1 MQPNDESTILKSG
14 WLAPGVAYISF
25 SAFYGNERTI
35 AELKTFLAQSR
46 GAKALIIDARQH
58 RGGGL
63 AEMDVLL
70 PELYSKRTALLDMD
84 TREAVFR
91 SAGDVFADEPTVT
104 TIAGPAS
111 VVRQRHWA
119 LPSADPGLADA
130 KVYLLT
136 SNKTAS
142 AAEHLALA
150 LKRTHR
156 AMLIGETT
164 RGAGNYGRRVSL
176 GNCFAAFVPV
186 GRTFDPDTNRGWEGT
201 GITPDLV
208 VPADQALDKAL
219 ELAGSTS
226 VAAR

>member
-176 GNCFAAFVPV
+176 GNGFAAFVPV

-219 ELAGSTS
+219 ELAGSKS